1 MDNPV
6 AANILGTAGAVC
18 WSIQVSPTGWR
29 WRTKAHPYRSFLIIS
44 QLLPQ
49 IVKNFRRHSTEGLH
63 HTMYFSWAIAG
74 IPLGVYNL
82 VKDFN
87 VALKVQPH
95 ILIFLSLVTWGQC
108 QYYGARWSPA
118 RVLGASAATGA
129 GIGGVECG
137 LYFALREARR
147 RGLEWPLILMAALA
161 AFFLMLGVLRY
172 YWEIYKSRSVQG
184 ISFMFVIIDAGGD
197 LVSILALLF
206 EASIDAL
213 GLVIYSV
220 ELGFWIGILALGMY
234 YRLWGWM
241 SSKIGARGDEET
253 TQARAGNGDRCAG
266 ESEDT
271 CERGETKQGG

>member
-1 MDNPV
+1 
-6 AANILGTAGAVC
+6 
-18 WSIQVSPTGWR
+18 
-29 WRTKAHPYRSFLIIS
+29 
-44 QLLPQ
+44 
-49 IVKNFRRHSTEGLH
+49 
-63 HTMYFSWAIAG
+63 MYISWAIAG

-108 QYYGARWSPA
+108 QYYGAKWKPF

-147 RGLEWPLILMAALA
+147 RDLEWPLILMAALA

-184 ISFMFVIIDAGGD
+184 ISFMFVMIDAGGD

-206 EASIDAL
+206 ETSIDAL

-220 ELGFWIGILALGMY
+220 ELGFWIGILALGVY
-234 YRLWGWM
+234 FRLWVWV
-241 SSKIGARGDEET
+241 SKKVRARGGKEA
-253 TQARAGNGDRCAG
+253 TQARAEIGEECAG

-271 CERGETKQGG
+271 CASREIKQPG

>member
-1 MDNPV
+1 
-6 AANILGTAGAVC
+6 
-18 WSIQVSPTGWR
+18 
-29 WRTKAHPYRSFLIIS
+29 
-44 QLLPQ
+44 
-49 IVKNFRRHSTEGLH
+49 
-63 HTMYFSWAIAG
+63 MYFSWAIAG

-108 QYYGARWSPA
+108 QYYGAHWSPA
-118 RVLGASAATGA
+118 RVLGASAATA
-129 GIGGVECG
+129 AVIGGVECG

-147 RGLEWPLILMAALA
+147 GNLEWPLILMAALA

-184 ISFMFVIIDAGGD
+184 ISFMFVMIDAGGD

-206 EASIDAL
+206 EASIDPL

-220 ELGFWIGILALGMY
+220 ELGFWIGILALGVY
-234 YRLWGWM
+234 YRLWDWVLK
-241 SSKIGARGDEET
+241 KIGGRGAKEK
-253 TQARAGNGDRCAG
+253 TQARAGDGEECVG

-271 CERGETKQGG
+271 CASRETKQPG